1 MAVTASISL
10 KENSYSVANNSSSVT
25 CKVTVHWTYS
35 SNDRNG
41 TTKTLTFNGSKF
53 TTTTNINSSV
63 TTSGS
68 MTLFNKTLTVA
79 HNSDGTKTVSA
90 SVKIPTSTS
99 SRTVTAS
106 KSLTLTAIPRYP
118 TVNQSLASAS
128 ETAFS
133 VRWSSND
140 VIDHVWYSI
149 NGGSSWVAVGNPNA
163 SSGAFLISGLNP
175 ATSYSV
181 KTRLKRKSSQLS
193 ADSTAAT
200 YTTYNYPYANSL
212 PNFTLGNSLTT
223 GIYNPLGRTYRV
235 TFVANDDTEYPID
248 RDYTQTSLAWTSA
261 ELEDFFYQSI
271 PNAKSGTYKVKV
283 TYGTHT
289 ETRTGGTYTVNTS
302 NASPSFSSGTYQ
314 DTNQTVLAITGD
326 NQKLLPTRS
335 TIQFDM
341 SGMTAKLY
349 ATVSSAYVT
358 LNNTNYPM
366 TISGSSATVSNVPLN
381 SSGQDATLTVVD
393 SRGLTYSQTVTLDIV
408 DYTAPSI
415 SATAERDSGFYSETD
430 ITPTVNYTSIGSN
443 AVTINLKARK
453 VGTTSYTVDQTIPD
467 SGTTQVILDNEYA
480 WEILLTVTDSLGGT
494 GTYNI
499 TIARGLPL
507 MYFDTEMNSIGINR
521 FPVNNG
527 SFEIQGEG
535 YLSADTDI
543 TNAIN
548 GAGWGSLIANGLFS
562 IKQLLTNIIG
572 KMDKPFIERAYSLT
586 NQSST
591 TWYKNFAINV
601 GVTGYTPIGLSMFQ
615 YGQANKTTYW
625 QYFNG
630 DTLNLGIA
638 NGTASGT
645 ISGLNINVKVI
656 YIRSDLLS

>member
-90 SVKIPTSTS
+90 SVKIPTNTS
-99 SRTVTAS
+99 SGTVTAS

-118 TVNQSLASAS
+118 TVSQSVNRKT
-128 ETAFS
+128 ETS
-133 VRWSSND
+133 ITINWSSNAVCD
-140 VIDHVWYSI
+140 YLWYST
-149 NGGSSWVAVGNPNA
+149 NAGSSWVAAGGVNS
-163 SSGAFLISGLNP
+163 SSGTCDIPNLTPNTTYNI
-175 ATSYSV
+175 
-181 KTRLKRKSSQLS
+181 KIRLRRKDSQLS
-193 ADSTAAT
+193 ADAPSMAVAT
-200 YTTYNYPYANSL
+200 YAYPYVSSM
-212 PNFTLGNSLTT
+212 PNFTLGDNFTT
-223 GIYNPLGRTYRV
+223 TIYNPLSRTYRI
-235 TFVANDDTEYPID
+235 TFIAQDDTEYPILN
-248 RDYTQTSLAWTSA
+248 DYTQTSLTWNSA
-261 ELEDFFYQSI
+261 GLTDHLYQSI
-271 PNAKSGTYKVKV
+271 PNAKSGTYKMRLTAVFNS
-283 TYGTHT
+283 HS
-289 ETRTGGTYTVNTS
+289 ETRTGGTYTVNTA
-302 NASPSFSSGTYQ
+302 NASPSFSSGSYQ
-314 DTNQTVLAITGD
+314 DTNTTVLAVTGD

-358 LNNTNYPM
+358 LNNTNYAM

-381 SSGQDATLTVVD
+381 SSGQDASLTVVD

-408 DYTAPSI
+408 DYTAPSV
-415 SATAERDSGFYSETD
+415 SATAERDSGFYSETNV
-430 ITPTVNYTSIGSN
+430 TPTVNYTSIGAN

-467 SGTTQVILDNEYA
+467 GQTSQVILDNEYA

-507 MYFDTEMNSIGINR
+507 MYFDTEMNSVGFNQ
-521 FPVNNG
+521 FPNNDE
-527 SFEIQGEG
+527 SFEIAGDFYINSTKVDYIVEQGTSGIWTYRKWNSGVAEIWG
-535 YLSADTDI
+535 MPSKSDLPWRAYLSTGLYYNTQAWSISYPFTLYAPSI
-543 TNAIN
+543 TATTRYVGGNYGWIGYASHSSNNNMTVGIIRN
-548 GAGWGSLIANGLFS
+548 GNSGNVIISVYA
-562 IKQLLTNIIG
+562 IG
-572 KMDKPFIERAYSLT
+572 KWK
-586 NQSST
+586 
-591 TWYKNFAINV
+591 
-601 GVTGYTPIGLSMFQ
+601 
-615 YGQANKTTYW
+615 
-625 QYFNG
+625 
-630 DTLNLGIA
+630 
-638 NGTASGT
+638 
-645 ISGLNINVKVI
+645 
-656 YIRSDLLS
+656 